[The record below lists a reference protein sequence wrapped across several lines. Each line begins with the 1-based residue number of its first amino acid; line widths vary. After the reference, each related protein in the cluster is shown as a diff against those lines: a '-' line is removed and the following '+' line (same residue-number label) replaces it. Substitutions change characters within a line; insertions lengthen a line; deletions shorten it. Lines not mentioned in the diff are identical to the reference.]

1 MASEVELLRIF
12 QGLCAAAATRQT
24 GLVLAIE
31 DGSSGAMGDRVK
43 DVAQVLWDAATNSD
57 AAASWSSEELA
68 QLIPLGGDRDLS
80 GFPYVPVMGEVSPS
94 PQCAREPR
102 MAEEKQ
108 ACVLE
113 PWCWALKMGYARDRV
128 IGYAR
133 IKQAM
138 LDVSNLSASPEVQTA
153 MFRVW
158 GRVNSELRA
167 HEHSLEKYERELY
180 EKRVAPRTEPAD
192 EIRAQRAQWTAASRS
207 AGSAHRQQ
215 PTMLRSPLVIGFTS
229 REIEALARDTKLVR
243 EDAFKAAAS
252 SADETG
258 ARDAL
263 LGTETFV
270 SVVFPARDHREMH
283 AVGAA
288 TEGVRVADADY
299 RMPAMVTLHN
309 ATGAIEPICRR
320 MGERCADNVYMTN
333 DAAALLAELH
343 SLIVTARLTSP
354 KGGVPLPRDQQRN
367 YLLLEHGLL

>member
-1 MASEVELLRIF
+1 MASEVQLQRIF

-57 AAASWSSEELA
+57 AAASWSSEELT
-68 QLIPLGGDRDLS
+68 QLIPLGGDRDPS
-80 GFPYVPVMGEVSPS
+80 GFPYVPVMGEAPAS
-94 PQCAREPR
+94 
-102 MAEEKQ
+102 KQ
-108 ACVLE
+108 GVLE

-138 LDVSNLSASPEVQTA
+138 LDASNLSASPEVQTA

-167 HEHSLEKYERELY
+167 HEHSLEKYERDLY
-180 EKRVAPRTEPAD
+180 EERVAPRAEPAD
-192 EIRAQRAQWTAASRS
+192 EIQAQRAQWTAASRS

-229 REIEALARDTKLVR
+229 REIDALARDTKLER
-243 EDAFKAAAS
+243 EDAFSAAAS
-252 SADETG
+252 SADEMG

-288 TEGVRVADADY
+288 TEGVRVGDDDY

-320 MGERCADNVYMTN
+320 MGERCADNVYVTN
-333 DAAALLAELH
+333 DAAALLADLH
-343 SLIVTARLTSP
+343 SLIVTARLTLP

-367 YLLLEHGLL
+367 YLLLEHALL